1 MSSTVSAL
9 LILLVMV
16 AAYIAAQ
23 LFKLSTELSIFVAAL
38 AGALAGGEWLPVR
51 HLAEGAITYLDIC
64 LIFLTATLFMNLVRE
79 AGGVAFAVRSI
90 LRRFHRQKVV
100 LFLLLVILLLI
111 PGALTGAGSVTVLI
125 TGSLVAIVLKY
136 MGLPETKVAAIIFL
150 IAGLSAA
157 APPVS
162 LWAMMTAAGIN
173 MPYVG
178 FFLPL
183 LIPCLLGAIAVIF
196 ILGWKAKPVDLEKAL
211 EEIPRPP
218 EKMNWWRIGLPF
230 LVFLLLVLAGRIF
243 PFSFPVLGL
252 PLIFALTALTAAL
265 LSPVKLNIWKIS
277 LETTRQLLPLI
288 GTLTCV
294 GILVQ
299 IMTLTGVR
307 GLIAVSVVTLP
318 VALVIASLFIT
329 LPISEAVLMWG
340 AAPVLGVPLVLFFN
354 TRGLNPVVAL
364 AAMSIIWPLGDALP
378 PTAII
383 GRLTMNVVG
392 VKEPYSKFLKQCL
405 IPGIIITVLG
415 MLMVIFS
422 KHLGFLAV
430 FLIRG

>member
-9 LILLVMV
+9 LILLMMV

-79 AGGVAFAVRSI
+79 EGGVAFAVRSI

-252 PLIFALTALTAAL
+252 PLIFALTALTAYL

-430 FLIRG
+430 F

>member
-1 MSSTVSAL
+1 MSSTLSAL

-64 LIFLTATLFMNLVRE
+64 LIFLTATLFMNLMRE
-79 AGGVAFAVRSI
+79 AGGVAFSVRSI
-90 LRRFHRQKVV
+90 LKRFHRQKVV

-183 LIPCLLGAIAVIF
+183 LIPCLLGAVAVIF
-196 ILGWKAKPVDLEKAL
+196 ILGRKARPVDLEKAL
-211 EEIPRPP
+211 EEIPQPP
-218 EKMNWWRIGLPF
+218 KKMNWWRIGLPF
-230 LVFLLLVLAGRIF
+230 LVFLLLVVAGRIF

-252 PLIFALTALTAAL
+252 PLIFALTALTAYL
-265 LSPVKLNIWKIS
+265 VSPVKLNIWKIS

-318 VALVIASLFIT
+318 VAVVIASLFIT

-340 AAPVLGVPLVLFFN
+340 AAPVLGVPLILLFN

-364 AAMSIIWPLGDALP
+364 AGMSIIWPLGDALP

-383 GRLTMNVVG
+383 GRLTMDVVG

-405 IPGIIITVLG
+405 IPGLIITVLG

-422 KHLGFLAV
+422 KKLGFLAV
-430 FLIRG
+430 F